1 MSVKASNNKRQQI
14 IKVIA
19 TLALLLASWQILSSL
34 YLPAKAQLAQW
45 LIAKAWEQTKKDG
58 NHHAPW
64 SWADTYPIA
73 HINFPSINQSN
84 YILAGGN
91 NRNMAFGPV
100 KLDAS
105 GMFGEPLSTVISGHN
120 DSHFAFL
127 NQLKLNDFIQ
137 IETQTE
143 LINYRIESIE
153 IIDSTQKQ
161 ITLTPQPQLILTT
174 CYPFN
179 SLQTGS
185 KLRYQITAT
194 QKNRTP
200 RSETPRRLR

>member
-1 MSVKASNNKRQQI
+1 MLVTVSKSKKRQQI

-45 LIAKAWEQTKKDG
+45 LIARAWEQTQEDG

-73 HINFPSINQSN
+73 HISFPSINQSS

-105 GMFGEPLSTVISGHN
+105 GRFGEPLSTVISGHN

-127 NQLKLNDFIQ
+127 DQLKLNDPIQ

-143 LINYRIESIE
+143 RINYRIKRIE
-153 IIDSTQKQ
+153 IINSEQQQ
-161 ITLTPQPQLILTT
+161 ISLKPQSELILTT
-174 CYPFN
+174 CYPFH
-179 SLQTGS
+179 SLQSGG
-185 KLRYQITAT
+185 KLRYQITAIPNSLG
-194 QKNRTP
+194 QRTA
-200 RSETPRRLR
+200 SLH